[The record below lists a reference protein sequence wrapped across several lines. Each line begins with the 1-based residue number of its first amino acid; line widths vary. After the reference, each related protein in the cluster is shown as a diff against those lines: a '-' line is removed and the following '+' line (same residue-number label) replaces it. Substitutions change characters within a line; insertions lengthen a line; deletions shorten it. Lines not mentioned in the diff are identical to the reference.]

1 MPASLHLQFT
11 TEERRQVDKLT
22 QLIYTFAYHR
32 YYQMFG
38 EDLRLFH
45 AWLGSVY
52 RGQPMS
58 YSMLKKIEAIDVEAM
73 VERGYT
79 ILDDVLDSEKCGT
92 FHADLKEC
100 VQTSMTNIAYF
111 LL

>member
-1 MPASLHLQFT
+1 M
-11 TEERRQVDKLT
+11 DKLT

-45 AWLGSVY
+45 SWLGAVY

-58 YSMLKKIEAIDVEAM
+58 YTQLKKIEAIDVEAM

-79 ILDDVLDSEKCGT
+79 ILDDVLDHGLNCAPMGGVGYEHG
-92 FHADLKEC
+92 DI
-100 VQTSMTNIAYF
+100 SMTLNDSIKRQ
-111 LL
+111 LIR

>member
-1 MPASLHLQFT
+1 MWSP
-11 TEERRQVDKLT
+11 RV
-22 QLIYTFAYHR
+22 
-32 YYQMFG
+32 
-38 EDLRLFH
+38 
-45 AWLGSVY
+45 GSVY

-92 FHADLKEC
+92 FHADLK
-100 VQTSMTNIAYF
+100 VIFYFYIIQSSMIHISHRLGNLLRFFARTSYCSSTEESFGSSMKQNSDF
-111 LL
+111 QNV